1 MLNHQDLPKGS
12 KLCNCNLLF
21 IVEPDNLQP
30 FVIGYF
36 KEEIFDEDEI
46 INNTDVTKS
55 GSSKVMLNP
64 RELFTKDFL
73 LMKHPKIRPGSKV
86 KGEFD

>member
-1 MLNHQDLPKGS
+1 MPKGS
-12 KLCNCNLLF
+12 KLCNCNLHI
-21 IVEPDNLQP
+21 IVEPENLQP

-36 KEEIFDEDEI
+36 KEEILDDDEN
-46 INNTDVTKS
+46 INDPHDVTKS

-73 LMKHPKIRPGSKV
+73 HMKHPKIRPNNKV